1 MRLSRLT
8 LLSAIGAFAAVAPIC
23 AVAGTTLTVS
33 AQANIF
39 GAGHLPPMD
48 TPNPGGGSGGVP
60 PVVFAFP
67 AHSFRALTFTN
78 VTGTVKMGNPTAPS
92 GPDGGNFGYRI
103 ASFNGIAG
111 IEAPVIGYL
120 TGVFF
125 DSNEPTDPPP
135 SELNFSHI
143 GRNFATLSPHAG
155 QVFFIGD
162 GLTDSGKVQEFIPPP
177 TATRLFLGLADS
189 RYSSGG
195 PGYYHDNT
203 GSFSVCVEALPNVA
217 PAVSAASE
225 ATTVA
230 SSPAKVR
237 TATPIY
243 TASASP
249 ISLPKDNAFGYALP
263 AGINLSPGIEVST
276 DLIHWSPL
284 TNLSLYFKDLD
295 STNFSERF
303 YRFPQ

>member
-48 TPNPGGGSGGVP
+48 TPNPSGGSGGVP

-135 SELNFSHI
+135 AELSFSHI
-143 GRNFATLSPHAG
+143 GRNFATLSPHVG

-162 GLTDSGKVQEFIPPP
+162 GLTDSGKV
-177 TATRLFLGLADS
+177 
-189 RYSSGG
+189 
-195 PGYYHDNT
+195 
-203 GSFSVCVEALPNVA
+203 
-217 PAVSAASE
+217 
-225 ATTVA
+225 
-230 SSPAKVR
+230 
-237 TATPIY
+237 
-243 TASASP
+243 
-249 ISLPKDNAFGYALP
+249 
-263 AGINLSPGIEVST
+263 
-276 DLIHWSPL
+276 
-284 TNLSLYFKDLD
+284 
-295 STNFSERF
+295 
-303 YRFPQ
+303 